1 MAYPSFKRSRA
12 EDKTPLL
19 EQCLSVDLEV
29 DPKTARI
36 FDLAEV
42 RFGDGPAVVA
52 PKGPVARGLD
62 RLEKALG
69 KSAHVIGHNILRP
82 DIEHLLAAR
91 PRLDRA
97 TAFAAIET
105 LLAGQVCGAR
115 VGPVLDTLSDPKAG
129 WSMAYALAWIAVAGG
144 ESVMP
149 PWVRA
154 SFPQAGLILC
164 DISCGDDACAWY
176 ATKNDPVAALR
187 TWFVFD
193 GFRPQP
199 VDCDGTPLQ
208 QLIVAEVMR
217 HANVLGILPTG
228 TGKSVC
234 YQVPALSLYE
244 KTGALTVVI
253 SPLVALM
260 ADQVQGMERAGI
272 SSAVTATP
280 KPEVVRDITDHFRD
294 RLGVELRLFDGG
306 GTRTNLTFSVLPTG
320 KESKLGD
327 ILTVLSDRLPKG
339 DRSGAVVYCAPRN
352 ETERVARFLKDQGF
366 AAAQGRDAAQARST
380 RARPV
385 SGAGSDLGQSFLCRA
400 SARRERDP
408 WRHRRGQGRRSG
420 HAGPARR
427 EMEDPRRAG
436 PGAGLHG
443 QDLSAA
449 RGHRSG
455 LGKGR
460 GGHTLGQDRQRR
472 GLPDLYPPRRMG
484 DDPARTGVPQAGPA
498 GIGQSGKARAALRRA
513 RMGQPVTTSVSPP
526 IGPSPAT

>member
-1 MAYPSFKRSRA
+1 M
-12 EDKTPLL
+12 
-19 EQCLSVDLEV
+19 
-29 DPKTARI
+29 
-36 FDLAEV
+36 
-42 RFGDGPAVVA
+42 A

-62 RLEKALG
+62 QLEKALG

-187 TWFVFD
+187 SWFGFD

-208 QLIVAEVMR
+208 QPIVAEVMR

-234 YQVPALSLYE
+234 YQVSALSLYE

-253 SPLVALM
+253 SPLVVLM
-260 ADQVQGMERAGI
+260 ADQYQVPDLTSVNLSCDGRLRDGN
-272 SSAVTATP
+272 AT
-280 KPEVVRDITDHFRD
+280 
-294 RLGVELRLFDGG
+294 LGA
-306 GTRTNLTFSVLPTG
+306 
-320 KESKLGD
+320 
-327 ILTVLSDRLPKG
+327 I
-339 DRSGAVVYCAPRN
+339 
-352 ETERVARFLKDQGF
+352 
-366 AAAQGRDAAQARST
+366 AAAKVGDPVTLHLQG
-380 RARPV
+380 
-385 SGAGSDLGQSFLCRA
+385 GK
-400 SARRERDP
+400 
-408 WRHRRGQGRRSG
+408 WRILDGQGRVLG
-420 HAGPARR
+420 CMARTWAPP
-427 EMEDPRRAG
+427 EG
-436 PGAGLHG
+436 TGTV
-443 QDLSAA
+443 S
-449 RGHRSG
+449 
-455 LGKGR
+455 GR
-460 GGHTLGQDRQRR
+460 GGAVIRWRKTDNDEAFQTCIRRDEWETILPELVFRRQDLLAS
-472 GLPDLYPPRRMG
+472 GN
-484 DDPARTGVPQAGPA
+484 PARPGP
-498 GIGQSGKARAALRRA
+498 
-513 RMGQPVTTSVSPP
+513 P
-526 IGPSPAT
+526 